1 MTEVELSLTAF
12 ERVRNRLFGLAY
24 RMLGSRADAEDVVQE
39 AYIHWHQT
47 SHDTVDNPE
56 AWLVT
61 TTSRLAIDRLRRL
74 KVEREAYTGQWLPE
88 PIVTPAPPPD
98 HDLGLAADL
107 SIAFLTLLERLAP
120 EERAAFLLHDV
131 FDVGYAEIAAVL
143 DRSEAA
149 CRQVVHRARERV
161 RGERRRFDATD
172 AAKTALLRKFMAAL
186 DAEDEEALV
195 ALFAPEATWTADSG
209 GKTPAAPLP
218 IEGAERIAK
227 LVIGLRKHFWADDR
241 VVEIAAVN
249 GEPGLRI
256 RDGNRLT
263 AALSIAT
270 DGDRILNVY
279 VVLNPDKLA

>member
-1 MTEVELSLTAF
+1 M
-12 ERVRNRLFGLAY
+12 
-24 RMLGSRADAEDVVQE
+24 GSAGVS
-39 AYIHWHQT
+39 T
-47 SHDTVDNPE
+47 PPT
-56 AWLVT
+56 
-61 TTSRLAIDRLRRL
+61 RR
-74 KVEREAYTGQWLPE
+74 K
-88 PIVTPAPPPD
+88 
-98 HDLGLAADL
+98 
-107 SIAFLTLLERLAP
+107 
-120 EERAAFLLHDV
+120 
-131 FDVGYAEIAAVL
+131 
-143 DRSEAA
+143 
-149 CRQVVHRARERV
+149 
-161 RGERRRFDATD
+161 RRCSGSSWR
-172 AAKTALLRKFMAAL
+172 RL